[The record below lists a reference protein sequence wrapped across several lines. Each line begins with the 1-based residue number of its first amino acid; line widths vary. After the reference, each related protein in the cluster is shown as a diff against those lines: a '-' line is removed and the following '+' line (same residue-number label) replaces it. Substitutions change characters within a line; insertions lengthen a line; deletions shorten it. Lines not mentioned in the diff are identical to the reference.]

1 MLTFDDERS
10 TGTEVNAFEGEPAPS
25 TSSTL
30 TNPLSARLRRLD
42 GETKTLRI
50 DGMPLG
56 VAVVSVA
63 WHPGH
68 PRPWDEAVIAAEP
81 GVVVVT
87 ALATTYSLPA
97 GIVIVEGTETMFV

>member
-1 MLTFDDERS
+1 
-10 TGTEVNAFEGEPAPS
+10 
-25 TSSTL
+25 
-30 TNPLSARLRRLD
+30 
-42 GETKTLRI
+42 
-50 DGMPLG
+50 

-68 PRPWDEAVIAAEP
+68 ERPWAEAVIVAEP